1 MRVDF
6 APLLADNLGMSAVT
20 DSTRANENRIL
31 VVDDEEP
38 IRRILCRLLER
49 NGYPSAGARD
59 AEDAMVHLKEDDYSL
74 VLTDMDMPGSSGL
87 DLIMQI
93 NQSHPDTATVMVTG
107 MDDAKLAHT
116 ALDIGAY
123 GYIIKPFEPNE
134 ILINVAN
141 ALRRRGLEIENRNHR
156 LRLEQ
161 MIKERT
167 AELWEAIA
175 RLEKAEKD
183 VRLSREETIQ
193 RLVIAAEFRDDETAQ
208 HIQRMSRYCGLLA
221 RSHGADLER
230 AELIRVASLMHD
242 VGKIGIPDSILLKPG
257 KLTPEERTIMQ
268 QHSEIGYRILAGSKS
283 ELLRT
288 AADIAWTHHER
299 VDGTGYPLGLVGDQI
314 PLEGRIAAIADV
326 FDALTSDRVYKK
338 AFPLGK
344 AVDIMREGRN
354 LHFDPALLDSF
365 LNVIDEALEIR
376 ERYADR

>member
-1 MRVDF
+1 
-6 APLLADNLGMSAVT
+6 MSAVT

>member
-1 MRVDF
+1 
-6 APLLADNLGMSAVT
+6 MSAVT

-59 AEDAMVHLKEDDYSL
+59 AEDAMLRLKEVDYSL

-156 LRLEQ
+156 MRLEQ

-193 RLVIAAEFRDDETAQ
+193 RLAIAAEFRDDETAQ
-208 HIQRMSRYCGLLA
+208 HIQRMSRYCALLA
-221 RSHGADLER
+221 RAAGFDSER
-230 AELIRVASLMHD
+230 SENIRVASLMHD
-242 VGKIGIPDSILLKPG
+242 VGKIGIPDNILLKPG
-257 KLTPEERTIMQ
+257 KLSPEERTIMQ
-268 QHSEIGYRILAGSKS
+268 QHCEIGYRILAGSRS
-283 ELLRT
+283 DLLKT

-299 VDGTGYPLGLVGDQI
+299 IDGSGYPNGLRGDEI
-314 PLEGRIAAIADV
+314 PVEGRIGAIADV
-326 FDALTSDRVYKK
+326 FDALSSDRVYKK
-338 AFPLGK
+338 AYPLGK
-344 AVDIMREGRN
+344 ALDIMREGRN